1 MIKVAVK
8 ATSRAGTDAVLLTC
22 AEFGQPRIGGF
33 VEDPN
38 LRQLVLLLQQKPDQV
53 LPQEARTSGDEVD
66 ETRVVVRHAAV
77 RSGSKRLSRKRCR
90 REGRE
95 RTTTDSLQQQQR
107 RAPALIRAWG
117 ARHTHVT
124 PQKKPDPNPN

>member
-22 AEFGQPRIGGF
+22 AEFVQPRIGGF

-66 ETRVVVRHAAV
+66 ETRVVVRHAVLWFEAALTETLP
-77 RSGSKRLSRKRCR
+77 SG
-90 REGRE
+90 G
-95 RTTTDSLQQQQR
+95 
-107 RAPALIRAWG
+107 P
-117 ARHTHVT
+117 
-124 PQKKPDPNPN
+124 